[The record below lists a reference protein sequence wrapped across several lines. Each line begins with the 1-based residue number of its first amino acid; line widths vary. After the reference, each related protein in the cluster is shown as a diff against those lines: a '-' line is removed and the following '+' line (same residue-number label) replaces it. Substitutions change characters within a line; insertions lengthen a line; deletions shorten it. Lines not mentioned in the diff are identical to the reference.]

1 MRQGPNGRRPRGRP
15 QRKQHGGQPRG
26 NNFGSHGPEGRV
38 RGNANQVYEKYVAL
52 ARDAVS
58 AGDRV
63 AAETYFQHA
72 EHYFR
77 IVNASTDPAPAP
89 APRNVGNVGN
99 VGNGHANGEW
109 SDSDNAPNPPAET
122 GAAREGAAA
131 RDDAEPARQRPG
143 RGPSRR
149 RPRQRAEQQDAASA
163 QDTAR
168 AGAPP
173 NGDGAAVNDAAEAPE
188 PDGADTRGGAAGK
201 EPEGA

>member
-89 APRNVGNVGN
+89 APRNAGNA
-99 VGNGHANGEW
+99 GNGHANGAW
-109 SDSDNAPNPPAET
+109 SGSDDESDPPAET
-122 GAAREGAAA
+122 GAAREAAA
-131 RDDAEPARQRPG
+131 ATKDAEPARQRSG
-143 RGPSRR
+143 RGAPRR

-163 QDTAR
+163 HDTAR
-168 AGAPP
+168 AGAGP
-173 NGDGAAVNDAAEAPE
+173 NGDGTTVNGAAEAPK
-188 PDGADTRGGAAGK
+188 PDGADTRAGTAGK